1 MSVTKVDGGLLTIG
15 SVLAL
20 LQDEFSDV
28 EITISKIRFLEAEG
42 IVVPARTPTGYRKF
56 SPTDVDRLRY
66 TLRMQRDHF
75 LPLRVIRENLEK
87 SDQAAH
93 FVDVTDGQ
101 LQLPQM
107 ASAST
112 SDHSSDPAPASTA
125 ISAAT
130 AVPATEL
137 SIHELSRQTGLDI
150 KDLRELEQ
158 TGILFRIKG
167 SDAFGPDALQIGKVV
182 AALQA
187 RGLGPRHLRPAVF
200 AAAKQVDLIDSLM
213 EPRRLACRSN
223 QELSEL
229 KSEARD
235 IANLNLK
242 LQAILIRAGLNSSI

>member
-56 SPTDVDRLRY
+56 SPSDVDRLRY

-75 LPLRVIRENLEK
+75 LPLRVIRDNLQR
-87 SDQAAH
+87 SDEAAH
-93 FVDVTDGQ
+93 LVDITDGQ
-101 LQLPQM
+101 LQLPSM
-107 ASAST
+107 ASGPHTDSQSVPSCAATAVST
-112 SDHSSDPAPASTA
+112 
-125 ISAAT
+125 AT
-130 AVPATEL
+130 AVPAIEL

-150 KDLRELEQ
+150 KDLRELEK
-158 TGILFRIKG
+158 TGFLFRIKD

-187 RGLGPRHLRPAVF
+187 RGLGPRHLRPAVV
-200 AAAKQVDLIDSLM
+200 AAANQVELIDSLM
-213 EPRRLACRSN
+213 ETRRLACRSN
-223 QELSEL
+223 QELSDL

-242 LQAILIRAGLNSSI
+242 LQAILIRAGLNGSI